1 MATVEDSAMNS
12 ASTPAAGGAPSAPGA
27 VNPAALTV
35 EQLAKMLS
43 LPAEKVR
50 DHIAAGAPAAAN
62 GTINLVH
69 YTAWLV
75 RQLAPVEKNDGD

>member
-1 MATVEDSAMNS
+1 MATSQDSAMNS
-12 ASTPAAGGAPSAPGA
+12 ASTPAAGDAPSALGA

-35 EQLAKMLS
+35 EQLAKMLA

-50 DHIAAGAPAAAN
+50 DHITAGAPAAAN

-69 YTAWLV
+69 YTAWLA
-75 RQLAPVEKNDGD
+75 RQLTPVEKTDGD

>member
-1 MATVEDSAMNS
+1 MNS
-12 ASTPAAGGAPSAPGA
+12 PTAPATEPAPSAPGA

-43 LPAEKVR
+43 LPVEKVR

>member
-1 MATVEDSAMNS
+1 MNS

-43 LPAEKVR
+43 LPVEKVR

>member
-1 MATVEDSAMNS
+1 MNS
-12 ASTPAAGGAPSAPGA
+12 PTTSATEPAPSAPGA
-27 VNPAALTV
+27 VNPATLTV
-35 EQLAKMLS
+35 EQLAKMLAI
-43 LPAEKVR
+43 PAQKVR

-69 YTAWLV
+69 YTAWLA

>member
-1 MATVEDSAMNS
+1 MTTSHDSAMNS
-12 ASTPAAGGAPSAPGA
+12 DTPATTEPAPIAPGA
-27 VNPAALTV
+27 VNPATLTV

-43 LPAEKVR
+43 LPAQKVR

-69 YTAWLV
+69 YTAWLA
-75 RQLAPVEKNDGD
+75 RQLAQVEKNDGD

>member
-1 MATVEDSAMNS
+1 MNS
-12 ASTPAAGGAPSAPGA
+12 ANTTATEPAPSAPGA

-35 EQLAKMLS
+35 EQLAKMLA
-43 LPAEKVR
+43 LPPEKVR
-50 DHIAAGAPAAAN
+50 DHISAGAPAAAN